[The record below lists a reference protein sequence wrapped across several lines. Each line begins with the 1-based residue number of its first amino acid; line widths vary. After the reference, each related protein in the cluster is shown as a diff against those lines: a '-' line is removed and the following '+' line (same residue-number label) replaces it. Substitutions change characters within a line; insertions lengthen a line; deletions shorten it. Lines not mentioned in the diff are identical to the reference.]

1 MAPPTTVRTIFPLNT
16 AAIKQTTNGI
26 VARSPNG
33 NVWLP
38 GKTTASKIVIGT
50 KSNELDNT
58 AGCPTDKVSP
68 YRYLLRDLGN
78 VFERIR

>member
-50 KSNELDNT
+50 KSTQLDNT
-58 AGCPTDKVSP
+58 AGCPTDKAESIP
-68 YRYLLRDLGN
+68 IFTSRPGKR
-78 VFERIR
+78 F